1 MTDNT
6 QCDVNSTGY
15 CETHGRE
22 YHKCQ
27 SGAQEL
33 DVNKLEQIIAD
44 HNKEMRTDMASE
56 ITGGTRSKAITDV
69 ITVKA
74 ILDWHNKQVKN
85 AVVTAED
92 NLDQYWN
99 KELDKQIEEVLDRL
113 YEEQRIWMHE
123 HSELKLGHATYMLS
137 LIQAERA
144 KLKEAKQ

>member
-1 MTDNT
+1 MTPTQQDN
-6 QCDVNSTGY
+6 
-15 CETHGRE
+15 
-22 YHKCQ
+22 
-27 SGAQEL
+27 EL

-85 AVVTAED
+85 AVATAED

-99 KELDKQIEEVLDRL
+99 KELDKQVEEVLDRL
-113 YEEQRIWMHE
+113 EKRSDGMPCTVRYSDGSVERIRIVP
-123 HSELKLGHATYMLS
+123 LS
-137 LIQAERA
+137 AIEAERN
-144 KLKEAKQ
+144 KLKEQTNDQL

>member
-1 MTDNT
+1 MTPTEQD
-6 QCDVNSTGY
+6 
-15 CETHGRE
+15 
-22 YHKCQ
+22 K
-27 SGAQEL
+27 EL

-99 KELDKQIEEVLDRL
+99 KELNKKIEGMLDRL
-113 YEEQRIWMHE
+113 ESTAAYGTDIEEYAE
-123 HSELKLGHATYMLS
+123 DVLS
-137 LIQAERA
+137 AIEVERN
-144 KLKEAKQ
+144 KLKEEEV

>member
-6 QCDVNSTGY
+6 
-15 CETHGRE
+15 
-22 YHKCQ
+22 
-27 SGAQEL
+27 QEL

-44 HNKEMRTDMASE
+44 HNKEMRADMASE
-56 ITGGTRSKAITDV
+56 ITGGTRSKSITDV

-99 KELDKQIEEVLDRL
+99 KELDKQIEEA
-113 YEEQRIWMHE
+113 MAKFH
-123 HSELKLGHATYMLS
+123 LKKGVKYDVKASDSVIVITHTN
-137 LIQAERA
+137 
-144 KLKEAKQ
+144 KLK